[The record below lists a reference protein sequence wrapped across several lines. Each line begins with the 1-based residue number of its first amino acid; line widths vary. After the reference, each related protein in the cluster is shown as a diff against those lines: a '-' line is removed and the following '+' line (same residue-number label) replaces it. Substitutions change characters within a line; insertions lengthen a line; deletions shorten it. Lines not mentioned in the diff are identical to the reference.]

1 MASSTVLFA
10 VSLALVTI
18 VGTPSWLFVESATV
32 ISSEDHRRCAASQ
45 LNEEPII
52 GVLAQEMSYSLANKY
67 EENFESYIAASYVK
81 FIEGAGA
88 RVVPIW

>member
-1 MASSTVLFA
+1 MGMYKSTLLTVFLE
-10 VSLALVTI
+10 LVCVI
-18 VGTPSWLFVESATV
+18 VVARSATL
-32 ISSEDHRRCAASQ
+32 ISSGEQSKPVR

-67 EENFESYIAASYVK
+67 EDDYESYIAASYVK